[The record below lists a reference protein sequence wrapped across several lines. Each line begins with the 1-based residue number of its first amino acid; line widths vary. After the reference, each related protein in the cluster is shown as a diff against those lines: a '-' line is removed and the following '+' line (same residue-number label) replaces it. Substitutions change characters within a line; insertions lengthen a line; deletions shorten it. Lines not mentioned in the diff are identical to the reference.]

1 MFDVKDMIG
10 VIPAILTPF
19 NEDES
24 FSQEK
29 MEGLVDYLLENKVA
43 GLYLTGSTGEGFLMS
58 SEERMKVVEVVIR
71 RVQKRVPVIVHVGA
85 LSTMKSIELAQQ
97 AQRVGADAISSVPP
111 FYWRFSPE
119 AIFRYYE
126 ELSNSVDLPM
136 IVYKVALINAGMD
149 LSMVER
155 LASIPNVKGIKYTD
169 TNHYEMQRIRERLG
183 EDFMIYSG
191 ADEMAL
197 SGLTMGANGI
207 IGSFY
212 GLMPEI
218 FVEIERL
225 YREDRYKE
233 AKELQI
239 LANDVIQVFLKFD
252 YYSAMKLALG
262 WMGID
267 VGICRRPFLPL
278 TANEQE
284 TLRKD
289 LIALKSKKDYSRFKL
304 MRFIG

>member
-1 MFDVKDMIG
+1 MFELNQITG

-19 NEDES
+19 ESDES
-24 FSQEK
+24 FSPAK
-29 MEGLVDYLLENKVA
+29 MEALVEHLIENKVG

-58 SEERMKVVEVVIR
+58 SEERMKVVEVV
-71 RVQKRVPVIVHVGA
+71 VNKVAKRIPIIVHVGA
-85 LSTMKSIELAQQ
+85 LSTLKSIELAQH
-97 AQRVGADAISSVPP
+97 AERLGVDAISSVPP

-119 AIFRYYE
+119 QIFRYYE

-136 IVYKVALINAGMD
+136 IVYKVALVNANMD

-155 LASIPNVKGIKYTD
+155 LATIKNVKGIKYTD

-183 EDFMIYSG
+183 EEFMIYSG

-212 GLMPEI
+212 SLMPET
-218 FVEIERL
+218 FVKIETL
-225 YREDRYKE
+225 YRTGEYALARE
-233 AKELQI
+233 QQI

-252 YYSAMKLALG
+252 YYSAMKLALS

-267 VGICRRPFLPL
+267 VGICRKPFLPL
-278 TANEQE
+278 TQTEQE
-284 TLRKD
+284 TLKSE
-289 LIALKSKKDYSRFKL
+289 LLKLTLKKNYDSIGL
-304 MRFIG
+304 MRFL